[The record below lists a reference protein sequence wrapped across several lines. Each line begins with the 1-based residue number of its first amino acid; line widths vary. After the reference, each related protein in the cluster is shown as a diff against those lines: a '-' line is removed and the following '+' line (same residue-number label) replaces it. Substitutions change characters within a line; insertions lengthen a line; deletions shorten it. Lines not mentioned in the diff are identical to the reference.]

1 MLNSI
6 LTDKDLSN
14 SEKVVLLYLI
24 DKCYN
29 SKLNITFK
37 KLEKELGMTRPTI
50 AKANKNLEEKQIVK
64 KENNF
69 DNGIISPNTY
79 SINLFKYN

>member
-24 DKCYN
+24 DKCCN

-37 KLEKELGMTRPTI
+37 KFEKELGMTRPTI
-50 AKANKNLEEKQIVK
+50 AKAIKNLEEKQIVK

-79 SINLFKYN
+79 SVNLFKYN

>member
-50 AKANKNLEEKQIVK
+50 AKAIKNLEEKQIVK

>member
-37 KLEKELGMTRPTI
+37 KLEEELGMTRPTI
-50 AKANKNLEEKQIVK
+50 AKAI
-64 KENNF
+64 
-69 DNGIISPNTY
+69 
-79 SINLFKYN
+79 

>member
-50 AKANKNLEEKQIVK
+50 AKAIKNLEEKQIVK

-79 SINLFKYN
+79 SVNLFKYN

>member
-37 KLEKELGMTRPTI
+37 KLEEELGMTRPTI
-50 AKANKNLEEKQIVK
+50 AKAIKNLEEKQIVK

>member
-37 KLEKELGMTRPTI
+37 KLEEELGMTRPTI
-50 AKANKNLEEKQIVK
+50 AKAIKNLEEKQIVK

-79 SINLFKYN
+79 SVNLFKYN

>member
-37 KLEKELGMTRPTI
+37 KLEEELGMTRPTI
-50 AKANKNLEEKQIVK
+50 AKAIKNLEEKQIVK
-64 KENNF
+64 KEKNF